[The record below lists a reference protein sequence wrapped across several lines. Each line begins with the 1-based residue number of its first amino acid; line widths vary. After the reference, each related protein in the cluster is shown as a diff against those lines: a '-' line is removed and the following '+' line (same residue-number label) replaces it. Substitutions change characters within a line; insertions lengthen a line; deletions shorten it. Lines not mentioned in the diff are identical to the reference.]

1 MDCAYGVCQGQCLG
15 ILQLPRHEFQ
25 GSAVEFD
32 DNCFHPLTGVFRN
45 LVSSHLS
52 NRAGVVPKKDDALDP
67 FAIIKATARQ
77 RYTENDINSAFAAC
91 WPVYQLRLGLTVSVR
106 NRLLAAEVYCLKLLA
121 QGQALAT
128 EISSWMGLPSHY
140 VQYMFGNLI
149 GKNLI
154 NISDSSSVVITPHGQ
169 NVLQQDG
176 QTLQTKSQ
184 RKTVIYDPVCRCILL
199 DTPRLLKSGEVE
211 EAEEFRLPISVA
223 KPTLDDLTSGQIRN
237 AILEFQRGWAGADN
251 TEDPDKP
258 PSEEIVEVLHVD
270 RIYKNETRLMYRAD
284 KVVVV
289 MTPRAGHASQP
300 ELAVYQRYEDRFRE
314 GETNELQSLEPT
326 WQDFVPTSLHPG
338 NLRAGRQVQTSPSE
352 EEMQVL
358 NRQGDIEYDLTSHR
372 LDIDSGIDTDFHR
385 QCVRELDQQLKQLRE
400 IPNLERLTT
409 VNHRPFLLKAIR
421 ETQHEL
427 VIVSAF
433 INERAFDQEIRK
445 LLVDAV
451 CRRRA
456 HVKIAWGLGTK
467 GNPEADRIRTLG
479 QKIQQQL
486 EKQIRKT
493 DASCLG
499 LLQVKRLETHE
510 KFIVCDDKYCAWGS
524 FNWLSYRGEFDR
536 GFRQESSTLSK
547 RASDVEL
554 WCQRAKEL
562 FGES

>member
-1 MDCAYGVCQGQCLG
+1 MLGV
-15 ILQLPRHEFQ
+15 LQLPRHEFQ
-25 GSAVEFD
+25 GSTVEFD
-32 DNCFHPLTGVFRN
+32 DNCFHPVTGVFRN

-52 NRAGVVPKKDDALDP
+52 KRVGVVPKKDDELDP
-67 FAIIKATARQ
+67 FAIIKATARN
-77 RYTENDINSAFAAC
+77 RYPDNDINSAFAAC

-106 NRLLAAEVYCLKLLA
+106 NRLSAAEFYCLRLLA
-121 QGQALAT
+121 QRQSIAT
-128 EISSWMGLPSHY
+128 EISSWMGLPSLY
-140 VQYMFGNLI
+140 VQYMFSNLK

-154 NISDSSSVVITPHGQ
+154 SFPDSLCAVITSQGQ
-169 NVLQQDG
+169 SVLQQDG
-176 QTLQTKSQ
+176 QTVQTKSQ

-199 DTPRLLKSGEVE
+199 DTPKLLKSGEAE
-211 EAEEFRLPISVA
+211 EAEEFLLPICVT
-223 KPTLDDLTSGQIRN
+223 KPTLGDLTSGQIRN
-237 AILEFQRGWAGADN
+237 AILEFQRGWSGADN

-284 KVVVV
+284 KVIVV
-289 MTPRAGHASQP
+289 MTPRAGHANQP
-300 ELAVYQRYEDRFRE
+300 ELAVYKRYEDRFRE
-314 GETNELQSLEPT
+314 KETNELQSLRPT
-326 WQDFVPTSLHPG
+326 WLKYVPHLLHPG
-338 NLRAGRQVQTSPSE
+338 SLTTNKQVQATLSK
-352 EEMQVL
+352 EEMQIL
-358 NRQGDIEYDLTSHR
+358 GQRGDIKYDLASHHI
-372 LDIDSGIDTDFHR
+372 DIDAGIDADAHQQR
-385 QCVRELDQQLKQLRE
+385 IKRINELEQQLKQLRV
-400 IPNLERLTT
+400 IPSLERLTT
-409 VNHRPFLLKAIR
+409 ADHRPFLLKAIR
-421 ETQHEL
+421 EAQYEL

-467 GNPEADRIRTLG
+467 GNPEADRIRALG

-493 DASCLG
+493 DASCLEM
-499 LLQVKRLETHE
+499 LQVKRLETHE

-536 GFRQESSTLSK
+536 GFRQESSTLSE
-547 RASDVEL
+547 RVSDVEL

>member
-1 MDCAYGVCQGQCLG
+1 MLG
-15 ILQLPRHEFQ
+15 ILQLPRHECP
-25 GSAVEFD
+25 GSTVEFD

-52 NRAGVVPKKDDALDP
+52 IRAGVVPKKDDKLDS
-67 FAIIKATARQ
+67 FAIIKSTARQ
-77 RYTENDINSAFAAC
+77 RYPDNDINSAFAAC

-106 NRLLAAEVYCLKLLA
+106 NRLSAAEVYCLRLLA
-121 QGQALAT
+121 QRQALAT

-140 VQYMFGNLI
+140 VQYLLGNLI

-169 NVLQQDG
+169 SVLQQDG
-176 QTLQTKSQ
+176 QTVQTKSQ
-184 RKTVIYDPVCRCILL
+184 RKTVYYDPVCRCILL
-199 DTPRLLKSGEVE
+199 VLDTAKLLKPGQVE
-211 EAEEFRLPISVA
+211 GAEEFRLPMPVT

-237 AILEFQRGWAGADN
+237 AILEFQRRPSGADN

-258 PSEEIVEVLHVD
+258 PSEEIAEVLHVD

-300 ELAVYQRYEDRFRE
+300 ELAVYQRYEDSFRE
-314 GETNELQSLEPT
+314 KETNELQSLRPT

-338 NLRAGRQVQTSPSE
+338 NLHAGRQVQTSPSE

-358 NRQGDIEYDLTSHR
+358 NRQGDIKYDLTSLR
-372 LDIDSGIDTDFHR
+372 LDIDSGIATDFHR
-385 QCVRELDQQLKQLRE
+385 QCVRELEQQLKQLRE

-409 VNHRPFLLKAIR
+409 VDHRPFLLKAIR

-445 LLVDAV
+445 LLVDVV

-467 GNPEADRIRTLG
+467 GNPEADRIRAVG

-554 WCQRAKEL
+554 WHQRAKEL